1 MGMMTRSGGGIVV
14 IACVREIDFRGR
26 GRMPHAGRGGRA
38 LYPMVSLVD
47 SVMVV
52 WFDETYAID
61 GARCDAQF
69 TARTFGPDDRMHEL
83 RRTQYR
89 INRAGLQAQ
98 RAADTGFFIDDRNN
112 GRSVFAKAR
121 IEWHGAPVKKL
132 AECLDGRL
140 TAGRA
145 LIQLGR
151 TGE

>member
-1 MGMMTRSGGGIVV
+1 MMTRSGGGIVV
-14 IACVREIDFRGR
+14 IACFREIDFRGC
-26 GRMPHAGRGGRA
+26 GRIPHAGRGGRA

-98 RAADTGFFIDDRNN
+98 CATDTGIFVDDSDCCRP
-112 GRSVFAKAR
+112 VFAKSR
-121 IEWHGAPVKKL
+121 IERHGAFAEEL
-132 AECLDGRL
+132 AECLYCRL
-140 TAGRA
+140 TAGRT
-145 LIQLGR
+145 LI
-151 TGE
+151 